1 MLGEYIFFDN
11 NLLLFFTGPSGT
23 SDKAK
28 PSFAQMAAAPTTL
41 QTAAAPTTTT
51 TAAAAGGSRPM
62 PQAPPLSKKDK
73 HNQAIDRDQMT
84 ASLHEFKKDLDS
96 TWDEKLA
103 KVKEEEKASSAT
115 SPAAAA
121 AAAGTGILFFFFFL
135 NNHQDKRKK
144 KEKKKKRK
152 KTQCIL
158 AYN

>member
-1 MLGEYIFFDN
+1 M
-11 NLLLFFTGPSGT
+11 TGPNGT

-28 PSFAQMAAAPTTL
+28 PSFAQMAAAPTTSTT
-41 QTAAAPTTTT
+41 TAAAPTTA

-73 HNQAIDRDQMT
+73 HKEAIDRDKMT

-96 TWDEKLA
+96 TWNEKLA

-121 AAAGTGILFFFFFL
+121 AAGTGILFF
-135 NNHQDKRKK
+135 
-144 KEKKKKRK
+144 
-152 KTQCIL
+152 
-158 AYN
+158 